1 MYNRN
6 ILNDIQEAIDT
17 GATIEIEYT
26 KYGGDYSI
34 RKLSDVEYSSGRG
47 NSYIEAFCH
56 LRHERRTFKIDRI
69 SRVTFLSGGHDE
81 EDSSVQSAIITP
93 MNQDVPYH
101 FDPSKR
107 IFNLYG
113 NNYNF

>member
-26 KYGGDYSI
+26 KYEGDYSI
-34 RKLSDVEYSSGRG
+34 RKLSDVEYSPQFG
-47 NSYIEAFCH
+47 NTHIEAFCH
-56 LRHERRTFKIDRI
+56 LRRERRTFKIDRI

-81 EDSSVQSAIITP
+81 EENSVQSAIITP
-93 MNQDVPYH
+93 MNQDVPYR

-107 IFNLYG
+107 IFSLYG
-113 NNYNF
+113 HDYNY